1 MSSVVTIYN
10 LFFHHS
16 EIKREFFIC
25 ALLEVLNTHTYIY
38 LNASKVY
45 MIECIGLSHVISELP

>member
-1 MSSVVTIYN
+1 MYI
-10 LFFHHS
+10 
-16 EIKREFFIC
+16 
-25 ALLEVLNTHTYIY
+25 YIY